1 MIELD
6 NGLDR
11 GAKIRVVGVGGGG
24 GNAINSMIDKGLHGV
39 DFFAIN
45 TDLQALERNLASN
58 KIQIGK
64 NLTTLC
70 FRVVLFLTIIRGACV
85 QSRGP
90 LGPVKWKPLS
100 EARRVKIQ
108 LHIPVRSW
116 TGQAILVTALMA
128 RWKGFPLSLLMGPE
142 NTQGKPLSRIFRWG
156 GWLTLR

>member
-24 GNAINSMIDKGLHGV
+24 GNAINSMIDRGLHGV

-64 NLTTLC
+64 NLTRGLGAGADPSIGHRAAEEDRDEIT
-70 FRVVLFLTIIRGACV
+70 RALTGSDMVEGPERAEPPWWPTSPRAWARSWWGL
-85 QSRGP
+85 SRGRSTAKGRNAP
-90 LGPVKWKPLS
+90 H
-100 EARRVKIQ
+100 RRR
-108 LHIPVRSW
+108 P
-116 TGQAILVTALMA
+116 
-128 RWKGFPLSLLMGPE
+128 
-142 NTQGKPLSRIFRWG
+142 
-156 GWLTLR
+156 GWSN